1 MMSKIGRKPIELPKG
16 VTVTLTENKVIVQGP
31 KGSLDHDLLPGIKIN
46 INGNQVV
53 VERENDKNQTKA
65 FHGLMRAKI
74 NNMVVGV
81 SKGFTK
87 ELELFGVGYRA
98 DLQGN
103 ILNFTLGYS
112 HPVKFELP
120 KGVSCSVE
128 KQTKII
134 LSSID
139 KDILGQTAANILAL
153 RLPDAY
159 KGKGVRIAGTVL
171 KLKPGKAAAKK

>member
-1 MMSKIGRKPIELPKG
+1 MSKIGRKPIELPKG
-16 VTVTLTENKVIVQGP
+16 VTVTITENKVKVQGP
-31 KGSLDHDLLPGIKIN
+31 KGTLEHDIMPGIRVNVKE
-46 INGNQVV
+46 NQVV

-65 FHGLMRAKI
+65 FHGLMRAKL
-74 NNMVVGV
+74 NNMVIGV
-81 SKGFTK
+81 SQGFTK

-103 ILNFTLGYS
+103 VLNFTLGYS
-112 HPVKFELP
+112 HPIKFELP
-120 KGVSCSVE
+120 KGVNCSVE

-134 LSSID
+134 LNSID
-139 KDILGQTAANILAL
+139 KEILGQTAANIISL

-159 KGKGVRIAGTVL
+159 KGKGVRLAGTVL